1 MRAVHAS
8 FTLNLVS
15 LMLKLTSVLNATSV
29 AVNAEFLHSLGDTI
43 GSGLLV
49 FGLSISKRSP
59 SVRYPFGFGRAI
71 YVFGLIASAIL
82 GGFLFAITSISG
94 IQQLIFMNDVSS
106 STLSVASLT
115 TALMLDLAVLS
126 WSLIEFRKMPRDPAS
141 RGTLVE
147 NLSDAVGEFAAL
159 ISLVTNSPWIDGIG
173 ALIVSAILLASS
185 ALLSYRYFE
194 VLVGKS
200 APKNVVGR
208 AVKIVLSDPRVIDVN
223 DVKSL
228 FIGPDEYLIVLQI
241 EVPETTSVE
250 EIDTIRKELSERIR
264 EGLPEVKHVIIEFQR
279 PTSPPMSFKK
289 ILKEVITLGD

>member
-1 MRAVHAS
+1 MRAIHAS

-15 LMLKLTSVLNATSV
+15 LILKLASVLNATSV

-59 SVRYPFGFGRAI
+59 SLRYPFGFGRAI

-94 IQQLIFMNDVSS
+94 IQQLISMNDVSS
-106 STLSVASLT
+106 STLSIASLT

-147 NLSDAVGEFAAL
+147 NLSDTVGEFAAL

-185 ALLSYRYFE
+185 VLLSYRYFE

-208 AVKIVLSDPRVIDVN
+208 VVKIVLSDPRVIDVN

-250 EIDTIRKELSERIR
+250 EIDTVRKELSERIR
-264 EGLPEVKHVIIEFQR
+264 EGLPEVKHVIIEFQK

>member
-15 LMLKLTSVLNATSV
+15 LILKLASALNSTSV

-49 FGLSISKRSP
+49 FGLSMSKKSP
-59 SVRYPFGFGRAI
+59 SARYPFGFGRAI

-82 GGFLFAITSISG
+82 GGFLFALTTISG
-94 IQQLIFMNDVSS
+94 IQQLVLMEDVSS
-106 STLSVASLT
+106 STISIASLI

-141 RGTLVE
+141 GGTLVE
-147 NLSDAVGEFAAL
+147 NLADTVGGFAAL
-159 ISLVTNSPWIDGIG
+159 TSLATSNPWIDGVG
-173 ALIVSAILLASS
+173 ALIVSAILLSSS

-194 VLVGKS
+194 VLIGKS

-208 AVKIVLSDPRVIDVN
+208 AVKIVLSDPRIVDVN

-228 FIGPDEYLIVLQI
+228 FIGHNEYLIVLQV
-241 EVPETTSVE
+241 EVPENTSVE
-250 EIDTIRKELSERIR
+250 EADSIRKELSERIR
-264 EGLPEVKHVIIEFQR
+264 EGLPEVKHVIIEFQK
-279 PTSPPMSFKK
+279 PTSPPMSFKR
-289 ILKEVITLGD
+289 ILKEIITLGD

>member
-15 LMLKLTSVLNATSV
+15 LILKLASALNATSV

-59 SVRYPFGFGRAI
+59 SLRYPFGFGRAI

-94 IQQLIFMNDVSS
+94 IQQLISMNDVSS
-106 STLSVASLT
+106 STLSITSLT

-147 NLSDAVGEFAAL
+147 NLSDTVGEFAAL
-159 ISLVTNSPWIDGIG
+159 ISLITNNPWIDGMG
-173 ALIVSAILLASS
+173 ALIVSAILLTSS
-185 ALLSYRYFE
+185 VLLSYRYFE

-208 AVKIVLSDPRVIDVN
+208 VVKIVLSDPRVIDVN

-241 EVPETTSVE
+241 EVPETTSVD

-264 EGLPEVKHVIIEFQR
+264 EGLPEVKHVIIEFQK

>member
-8 FTLNLVS
+8 FTLNLAS
-15 LMLKLTSVLNATSV
+15 LILKLASVINATSV

-94 IQQLIFMNDVSS
+94 IQQLISMEDVSS
-106 STLSVASLT
+106 STISIASLT
-115 TALMLDLAVLS
+115 TALMLDLIVLS
-126 WSLIEFRKMPRDPAS
+126 WCLIEFRKMPRDPAS
-141 RGTLVE
+141 RGTVVE

-159 ISLVTNSPWIDGIG
+159 ISLITSNPLIDGVG
-173 ALIVSAILLASS
+173 ALVVSAILLSSS

-208 AVKIVLSDPRVIDVN
+208 AVKIVLSDPRIIDVN

-241 EVPETTSVE
+241 EVPENTSVE
-250 EIDTIRKELSERIR
+250 EIDNIRKELSMRIKER
-264 EGLPEVKHVIIEFQR
+264 LPEVKHVIIEFHK

-289 ILKEVITLGD
+289 ILKEIITLGD